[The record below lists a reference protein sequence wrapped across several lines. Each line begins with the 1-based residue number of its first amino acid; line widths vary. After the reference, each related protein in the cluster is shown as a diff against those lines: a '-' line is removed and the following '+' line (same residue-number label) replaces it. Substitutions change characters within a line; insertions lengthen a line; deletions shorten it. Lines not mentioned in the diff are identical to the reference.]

1 MDIQTRKLNQSA
13 VYWAVTGK
21 DGFNT
26 YTYSAPVEIVC
37 RWSDKTEIV
46 KSSKGEEVVSTAK
59 VFVDRIMKQEDYL
72 QLGDLEVSTPASPFN
87 AKQAYP
93 IIRTDSVP
101 NIKATEVLL
110 SVRL

>member
-1 MDIQTRKLNQSA
+1 MDISTHKLNQSA

-26 YTYSAPVEIVC
+26 YTYSAPVQIAC
-37 RWSDKTEIV
+37 RWEDRTDIV
-46 KSSKGEEVVSTAK
+46 KNSKGEEVVSSAL
-59 VFVDRIMKQEDYL
+59 VFVDRVVSQEDYL
-72 QLGDLEVSTPASPFN
+72 LLGDLEVSTPANPFN

-93 IIRTDSVP
+93 VIRMDSIP
-101 NIKATEVLL
+101 NVKANEVLI